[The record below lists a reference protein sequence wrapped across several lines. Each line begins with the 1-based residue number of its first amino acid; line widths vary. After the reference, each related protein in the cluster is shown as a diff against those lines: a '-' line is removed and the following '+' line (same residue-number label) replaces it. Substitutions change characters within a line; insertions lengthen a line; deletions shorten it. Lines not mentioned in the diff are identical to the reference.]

1 MKNSYKMIIFLSLVA
16 IMLYISFNPSLGN
29 TIRPNKETDVFQEKI
44 ESELSK
50 LSLEEK
56 IGQMLIVTYN
66 TQELTP
72 EIAEDLTTYK
82 PCGVILFSDNI
93 KSYKKTTKFIKDMQE
108 TATIPLFMA
117 LDQEGGKVARLT
129 QLTDA
134 PVSLIPSMANL
145 GQTKD
150 LKLAREVGKVIGEEI
165 NALGFNLD
173 FAPVIDT
180 IKDETSFIGTR
191 SFGTDYN
198 LVGQMGIA
206 LAQGLN
212 DANII
217 ATFKHFPGHGS
228 TITDSH
234 YDLPLLEK
242 TKEELLTSDLIP
254 FQMTIKN
261 NAPMIMIGHLA
272 TPNIT
277 YNNTPASLSKEI
289 ITNLLRNDLGY
300 DGIVITDALNMQ
312 ALTNYYS
319 EQEIYEMAINAGV
332 DILLMPS
339 SAETAI
345 KLIKESIAEG
355 NITLEQIDD
364 SVSRI
369 LKLKYQKIKEPNWD
383 KALLGS
389 KNHQE
394 ILKQIP

>member
-16 IMLYISFNPSLGN
+16 LILYVSFNPSLGN
-29 TIRPNKETDVFQEKI
+29 TITPNKETDVFQEKI
-44 ESELSK
+44 ESDLSK

-72 EIAEDLTTYK
+72 EVAKDLTTYK
-82 PCGVILFSDNI
+82 PGGVILFSTNI
-93 KSYKKTTKFIKDMQE
+93 KSYKETTKFIKDMQE

-134 PVSLIPSMANL
+134 PVSLIPPMANL

-150 LKLAREVGKVIGEEI
+150 LKLVRAVGKVIGEEI

-234 YDLPLLEK
+234 NDLPILEK

-254 FQMTIKN
+254 FQMAVKN

-289 ITNLLRNDLGY
+289 ITDLLRNDLGY
-300 DGIVITDALNMQ
+300 DGVVITDALNMQ

-345 KLIKESIAEG
+345 KLIKESIAAG
-355 NITLEQIDD
+355 NITIEQIDD

-389 KNHQE
+389 KTHQE